1 MRAEELV
8 KSVPAIL
15 ISTIVLSVALGERIG
30 YLCGAILGFAGAAF
44 YVVIKHV
51 VLKIPYKG
59 DGEDGDERDKK

>member
-1 MRAEELV
+1 MRAGELV

-15 ISTIVLSVALGERIG
+15 VSTIVLSLALGERTG
-30 YLCGAILGFAGAAF
+30 YLCGAILGFVGATA

-59 DGEDGDERDKK
+59 DGEDEDERGKK